1 MKLVANQLINLF
13 NLDMR
18 LLLIEDDILLGK
30 GLVKALENEAFS
42 VDWSKNGKESKAML
56 NISTTDVVILDLG
69 LPDIDGIDL
78 LNQIRGMGFI
88 SPVLILTARDSTE
101 DKIKGLNKGADDYLI
116 KPFALEELLARLR
129 ALERRLTTVKTS
141 LLQWGELELDSSK
154 KLVKEQ
160 GRIIELSRHEYML
173 LKMLMERPETIHDK
187 QKIESNLYNYDEIV
201 GSNTIEVHIHNLRKK
216 IKANQIKTI
225 RGLGYTMNKQ

>member
-1 MKLVANQLINLF
+1 
-13 NLDMR
+13 MR

-129 ALERRLTTVKTS
+129 ALERRLSTVKTS

>member
-1 MKLVANQLINLF
+1 
-13 NLDMR
+13 MR